1 MTNQQQ
7 QDRQQQSSNRQES
20 RTDAVREKALDAYDG
35 ARESVS
41 NAGRRAS
48 DGIDQAPLIALGA
61 GLAAG
66 ALIAALLP
74 RTQAEE
80 KLLGPVGDK
89 LSERAKAA
97 AEAARDAGKSRLQ
110 ELGLTPDA
118 ARDKVREVADGISD
132 AAKTSAQA
140 AAGAAKGRSGE

>member
-1 MTNQQQ
+1 MTNPQQ
-7 QDRQQQSSNRQES
+7 QDRQQNSSGQES
-20 RTDAVREKALDAYDG
+20 RSGDVREKARHAYDG

-41 NAGRRAS
+41 TAGRRAS

-74 RTQAEE
+74 RTEAEE
-80 KLLGPVGDK
+80 KLLGPVGDR
-89 LSERAKAA
+89 LNERAKSAA
-97 AEAARDAGKSRLQ
+97 GAAREAGKGRLK

-118 ARDKVREVADGISD
+118 ARDSFRSVVEGISD

-140 AAGAAKGRSGE
+140 AAGAAKGSESGQ

>member
-20 RTDAVREKALDAYDG
+20 RSGAVREKALDAYDG
-35 ARESVS
+35 ARQSVAQ
-41 NAGRRAS
+41 AGRRTS
-48 DGIDQAPLIALGA
+48 DSIEQAPLIALGA
-61 GLAAG
+61 GIAAG

-89 LSERAKAA
+89 LSERARAA
-97 AEAARDAGKSRLQ
+97 AEAAREAGKSRLQ

-118 ARDKVREVADGISD
+118 ARDKVREVAGGIGD

-140 AAGAAKGRSGE
+140 AAGAAKGQSNK